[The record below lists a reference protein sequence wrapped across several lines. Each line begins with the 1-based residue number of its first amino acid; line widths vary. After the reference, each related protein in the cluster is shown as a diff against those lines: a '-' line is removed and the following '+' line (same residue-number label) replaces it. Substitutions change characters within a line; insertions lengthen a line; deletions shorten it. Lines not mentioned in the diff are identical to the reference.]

1 MLPRLRTSG
10 RVREDAH
17 LTVFTVFTVFGV
29 LPTIPSCSH
38 LEFIVAR
45 TAVWNFQEDGLL
57 HILHCNPTELN
68 SRSRTQNLLLLP
80 PECSFWP
87 PRQPSSSNITGNM
100 FISSG
105 KQITMN
111 QIRSGRGRSAPSFW
125 EEPST
130 DVGPAGEDAST
141 WPLASVENDVHACVC
156 SMFVVSK
163 QRIYS
168 ITAADKIRL
177 RRRRRRVPCVRVDR
191 RDQIPRGYVRI
202 C

>member
-17 LTVFTVFTVFGV
+17 LTVFTVFGV

-45 TAVWNFQEDGLL
+45 TVVWNFQEDGLL

-80 PECSFWP
+80 PECSSWP

-111 QIRSGRGRSAPSFW
+111 QIRSGRGSSAPSFW
-125 EEPST
+125 EELLRRTWARLEKMPRP
-130 DVGPAGEDAST
+130 GP
-141 WPLASVENDVHACVC
+141 WPALRMTCTRVCVPCLLLANSGFIR
-156 SMFVVSK
+156 SR
-163 QRIYS
+163 QL
-168 ITAADKIRL
+168 IRL
-177 RRRRRRVPCVRVDR
+177 DCDDGDDEFRVFA
-191 RDQIPRGYVRI
+191 
-202 C
+202 